1 MSWQLMLIQEG
12 RRKEPL
18 MSKDEFTKLVLDNQI
33 CMHRIAF
40 GILKNEADTEDAVS
54 EAIVRAYEK
63 LGSLRDPSKA
73 RSWLISILINISKTI
88 VKQRKYMSN
97 FDDLEIPDQ
106 AQSCED
112 NDVWF
117 CVLELDPEFRNV
129 VIMYYYEGF
138 QVKEI
143 SQILKIPAGTVKSRL
158 KRARDKLEV
167 MLFK

>member
-1 MSWQLMLIQEG
+1 
-12 RRKEPL
+12 
-18 MSKDEFTKLVLDNQI
+18 
-33 CMHRIAF
+33 
-40 GILKNEADTEDAVS
+40 
-54 EAIVRAYEK
+54 
-63 LGSLRDPSKA
+63 
-73 RSWLISILINISKTI
+73 
-88 VKQRKYMSN
+88 MSN